1 MILYASLIFFLSSIP
16 GNEIPSQVSP
26 YSLLLHFLLYLFF
39 SFTILLFFRAPFRAY
54 LFGVLYAFSDE
65 LHQLFV
71 PGRSCDPLDFLADS
85 IGVALGIGIILAAQR
100 MYGEKPLS
108 THRT

>member
-16 GNEIPSQVSP
+16 GDEIPSQISP
-26 YSLLLHFLLYLFF
+26 YSLLLHFLIYLFF
-39 SFTILLFFRAPFRAY
+39 SFTILLFFRDPFRAY
-54 LFGVLYAFSDE
+54 LFGALYAFSDE

-85 IGVALGIGIILAAQR
+85 MGIAVGIVIVLWAHR
-100 MYGEKPLS
+100 SSGEKPLS